1 MKKTILAA
9 FLPAIVFV
17 IFIISCASVQKADDL
32 SQILDDPPQ
41 ISDETRVKI
50 ADLIA
55 EADYLAYRF
64 ERYLD
69 PNYRPPTR
77 GRAAKPPYGERVER
91 PEWVA
96 EGPPSAG
103 DIDRAIAL
111 YREALRLDPSGRHP
125 RDTSANQAAQ
135 RGAQQATDGAIQ
147 SFLEQAESRRQHW
160 LTVVL
165 PERLAAAQREAAKH
179 EAEADRLEAA
189 RQMALQ
195 DAAEALQD
203 AERLEAARQI
213 ALAAGQYAEANRLAT
228 ARDQA
233 LQRAAEAQQEADRLA
248 TARDQ
253 ALQRA
258 AAARQEVERLE
269 AVREQAL
276 QQALQEAAEAQQ
288 EADRL
293 AIARDQALQRAAEA
307 QQEADR
313 LAIARDQALQRAA
326 EAQQEADRL
335 EAARQ
340 QALAAGQY
348 AEAER
353 LATARQQA
361 LLRAAAARQEAE
373 RLEAARQQ
381 ALQRAAEARQEAE
394 YLEAARQQ
402 ALRRAAAARQEAERL
417 LAAREQAQQEAER
430 LTAAREQARQEAER
444 LLAARQQAAAARQKT
459 EAERLEAARQM
470 ALQQAAEAQREVDA
484 TRLAQ
489 AQERA
494 RQQAADAERRAR
506 GPREN
511 DFAVRENPD
520 NTLTITGIYGPRQIW
535 PTVVIPGTIR
545 GLRVTHIGAEAFA
558 GNGIV
563 DLVIPDTVIAIG
575 NRAFSYC
582 LISNVGNPL
591 ENVTFGAG
599 LEIIG
604 NYAFAEQTR
613 RSPLSRVVIPDS
625 VTRIGRGAFINN
637 SLEEVVFGEN
647 LQTIGEAAFDN
658 NHLTSIILPA
668 NVRSIESQAFARNP
682 VTSVAILS
690 PAEGFSMG
698 NAFTSRNIFTVTLPA
713 NMSEAILTRNFAPGL
728 VNFYARQGRV
738 EGTYVWNGRIWS
750 LQQQ

>member
-228 ARDQA
+228 
-233 LQRAAEAQQEADRLA
+233 
-248 TARDQ
+248 
-253 ALQRA
+253 
-258 AAARQEVERLE
+258 
-269 AVREQAL
+269 
-276 QQALQEAAEAQQ
+276 
-288 EADRL
+288 
-293 AIARDQALQRAAEA
+293 
-307 QQEADR
+307 
-313 LAIARDQALQRAA
+313 ARDQALQRAA